1 MLEALLNG
9 VMLGIVVS
17 IVLMGVMGYRRD
29 LNQTSLKVTT
39 FKVKGDLP
47 ELRVPGWFID
57 FTQEQ

>member
-1 MLEALLNG
+1 
-9 VMLGIVVS
+9 
-17 IVLMGVMGYRRD
+17 MGVMGYRRD